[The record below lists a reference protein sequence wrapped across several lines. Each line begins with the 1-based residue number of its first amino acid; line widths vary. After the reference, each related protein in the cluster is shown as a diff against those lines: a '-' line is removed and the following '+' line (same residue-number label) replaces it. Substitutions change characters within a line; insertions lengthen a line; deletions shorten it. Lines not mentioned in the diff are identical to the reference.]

1 MLKRDNNKHGTSRLI
16 RVLGVA
22 AATAVVASLAVAG
35 TVAAQT
41 SRLFDDV
48 PRGHYAYDAI
58 EWAVENGITEGC
70 GDGTNFCPTKTL
82 NRAQMITF
90 LKRYHDKL
98 GTDASS
104 SSSGSNDDS
113 EVETTIRGNG
123 SDFTRSVRLTSGWWE
138 VEFDV
143 DDDRRLGQV
152 TLEAVDEDDVM
163 VEIVNEDVSD
173 EYFNDSFR
181 IRIGGGSGTL
191 GPGRVW
197 FDVDTRGGATWTITV
212 SEL

>member
-1 MLKRDNNKHGTSRLI
+1 MPERYNDKHGTRRLI
-16 RVLGVA
+16 KILAVFVT
-22 AATAVVASLAVAG
+22 ATAVASSAIVG

-41 SRLFDDV
+41 SQLFGDV
-48 PRGHYAYDAI
+48 PRGHYAYEAI
-58 EWAVENGITEGC
+58 EWAVENGITVGC

-82 NRAQMITF
+82 NRAQMVTF
-90 LKRYHDKL
+90 LKRYHDKF
-98 GTDASS
+98 GTDAPT

-113 EVETTIRGNG
+113 EVETTIRGGG

-152 TLEAVDEDDVM
+152 TLEAVDEDDVR
-163 VEIVNEDVSD
+163 VEIVD
-173 EYFNDSFR
+173 EAVTDDYFSDSFR
-181 IRIGGGSGTL
+181 IRVGGGSGTL
-191 GPGRVW
+191 APGRVW
-197 FDVDTRGGATWTITV
+197 FDVDTRSGATWTITV